1 MRFFNGELNLENTI
15 NNISK
20 LDDLQKKMEHLSK
33 KQSMPNFIKKQ
44 KR

>member
-20 LDDLQKKMEHLSK
+20 LDDLQKEMEQLAK